1 MAISNLSPQYISSS
15 FQYLMQV
22 SSSGEVFSGAG
33 TQVTSLD
40 VNATYATTAGSA
52 AAVTGINTGSL
63 ATTGS
68 NTFTGNQE
76 IQGNLI
82 VSGDLTAN
90 QYIVNS
96 TVYAVTQS
104 FSSGSTIFGNDSVD
118 THQFTG
124 SLSVL
129 GNAVAT
135 SFTGSILG
143 TATNAA
149 ALNNQAA
156 SYYTNASNIN
166 AGTIGD
172 AYLPATI
179 SSDITGNAATAT
191 SASYADTASLATNA
205 QQVTSVYTFGTD
217 ANITYYPAFVASSFS
232 SYKLLNV
239 DSGGQFSYN
248 PSTNTLTVPNIE
260 GTSSFAQTASYV
272 SPTFI
277 SASAAASGFGTGGG
291 GGGTTTNS
299 LTITNSGGTSPGTTF
314 NGSSAITIDYSTVG
328 APKTDGT
335 GASGTW
341 GIDITGNASSATNA
355 TNATSADNAT
365 NATNATSASYAV
377 TASYALNGGGGGSSI
392 AVSDEGVLKTS
403 TATSFNFVG
412 NAVVANASGG
422 AVTVTIATGSAG
434 GATSPGGSTN
444 QVQYNNAG
452 SFAGTSGLTVS
463 STAVASLTSRQ
474 SAPEDTYMTISHVDE
489 FVGQTIT
496 VASAS
501 TRMYL
506 VNGHLIH
513 LDNLT
518 SASPGS
524 FIGAGGGAW
533 QTATSA
539 TDYSTGSLVLCPNP
553 VSSGEDDC
561 YLPNSYVA
569 VNLTYQQSAA
579 GPWATIP
586 VDPSVIGSPLY
597 LNTSG
602 RVVTTPTSTSGEH
615 VRVIGYIYNIWNDSG
630 TGDDYLS
637 FYFMPAGSWVTI

>member
-1 MAISNLSPQYISSS
+1 MAISNLSTQYISSS

-52 AAVTGINTGSL
+52 AAVTGLDTGSL

-172 AYLPATI
+172 AYLPAII
-179 SSDITGNAATAT
+179 SSNITGTAATAT
-191 SASYADTASLATNA
+191 SASWASYAETATLASYAVTASLSEAVKTNGAGSGTWYPLMQSGVSTGYKIPTFNNTFAFDGNTKVLTATA
-205 QQVTSVYTFGTD
+205 
-217 ANITYYPAFVASSFS
+217 
-232 SYKLLNV
+232 
-239 DSGGQFSYN
+239 
-248 PSTNTLTVPNIE
+248 
-260 GTSSFAQTASYV
+260 SFAQTASYI

-277 SASAAASGFGTGGG
+277 SASAAASGFGAGG

-299 LTITNSGGTSPGTTF
+299 LTITDSGGTSPGATF
-314 NGSSAITIDYSTVG
+314 DGSSAITIDYSTVG

-335 GASGTW
+335 GASGAW
-341 GIDITGNASSATNA
+341 GIDITGNASSATTA
-355 TNATSADNAT
+355 TTAVSATTAVNAT

-434 GATSPGGSTN
+434 GATVPGGSTN
-444 QVQYNNAG
+444 QVQYNSAG
-452 SFAGTSGLTVS
+452 SFAGTSGLIVTS
-463 STAVASLTSRQ
+463 SAVVSLTPKQ
-474 SAPEDTYMTISHVDE
+474 STPADTYMTISHVDE
-489 FVGQTIT
+489 PVGQIIAVT
-496 VASAS
+496 SA
-501 TRMYL
+501 TPRMYL

-518 SASPGS
+518 STNRGS
-524 FIGAGGGAW
+524 FIGAAAGAW

-539 TDYSTGSLVLCPNP
+539 TDYSTGSLVLCPNII
-553 VSSGEDDC
+553 SSGEDDC

-569 VNLTYQQSAA
+569 INLTYQQGAS

-586 VDPSVIGSPLY
+586 VSTSVIGSPLY
-597 LNTSG
+597 LDTAG
-602 RVVTTPTSTSGEH
+602 RVKTTPTTTSGEH
-615 VRVIGYIYNIWNDSG
+615 VRVLGYIYNIWNDSG

>member
-1 MAISNLSPQYISSS
+1 MAISNLSTQYISSS

-33 TQVTSLD
+33 AQVTSLD

-52 AAVTGINTGSL
+52 DAVTGLDTGSL

-191 SASYADTASLATNA
+191 SATSASYADTASLATNA
-205 QQVTSVYTFGTD
+205 QQATSVYTLGTD
-217 ANITYYPAFVASSFS
+217 ANVTYYPAFVASSFS
-232 SYKLLNV
+232 SYNTLIV

-299 LTITNSGGTSPGTTF
+299 LTITDSGGASPGTTF
-314 NGSSAITIDYSTVG
+314 DGSSAITIDYSTVG

-335 GASGTW
+335 GASGAW
-341 GIDITGNASSATNA
+341 GIDITGNASS
-355 TNATSADNAT
+355 
-365 NATNATSASYAV
+365 ATSASYAV
-377 TASYALNGGGGGSSI
+377 TASYALNAGGGGSSI

-434 GATSPGGSTN
+434 GTTSPGGSTD
-444 QVQYNNAG
+444 QVQYNSAG

-463 STAVASLTSRQ
+463 SSAVVSLTSKQ
-474 SAPEDTYMTISHVDE
+474 VTPADTYMTISHVDE
-489 FVGQTIT
+489 FMAQSIT
-496 VASAS
+496 VTAASA
-501 TRMYL
+501 RVYL

-518 SASPGS
+518 SANRGS

-569 VNLTYQQSAA
+569 INLTYQQAA
-579 GPWATIP
+579 PGPWATIP
-586 VDPSVIGSPLY
+586 FHPSVIGSPLY
-597 LNTSG
+597 LDTAG
-602 RVVTTPTSTSGEH
+602 RVKTTPTTTSGEH
-615 VRVIGYIYNIWNDSG
+615 VRVLGYIYNIWNDSVS
-630 TGDDYLS
+630 GDDYLS

>member
-1 MAISNLSPQYISSS
+1 MAISNLSTQYISSS

-52 AAVTGINTGSL
+52 AAVTGLDTGSL

-143 TATNAA
+143 TATNAV

-191 SASYADTASLATNA
+191 SATSASFAVTASVSNAVKTQGGGTGTWYPLMQSGISTGYKIPTLNSGFAFDGNTKVLTATA
-205 QQVTSVYTFGTD
+205 
-217 ANITYYPAFVASSFS
+217 
-232 SYKLLNV
+232 
-239 DSGGQFSYN
+239 
-248 PSTNTLTVPNIE
+248 
-260 GTSSFAQTASYV
+260 SFAQTASYV

-299 LTITNSGGTSPGTTF
+299 LTITDSGGASPGTTF
-314 NGSSAITIDYSTVG
+314 DGSSAITIDYSTVG

-335 GASGTW
+335 GASGAW
-341 GIDITGNASSATNA
+341 GIDITGNASSATSA
-355 TNATSADNAT
+355 TTAAS
-365 NATNATSASYAV
+365 ATSASYAV

-392 AVSDEGVLKTS
+392 AVSDEGILKTS

-463 STAVASLTSRQ
+463 STAVVSLTSRQ
-474 SAPEDTYMTISHVDE
+474 NTPEDTYMTISHVE
-489 FVGQTIT
+489 ERVGQTIA
-496 VASAS
+496 VSSA
-501 TRMYL
+501 TPRMYL
-506 VNGHLIH
+506 VNGHLIY

-524 FIGAGGGAW
+524 FIGAVGGAW

-539 TDYSTGSLVLCPNP
+539 TDYSTGSLVLCPNII
-553 VSSGEDDC
+553 SSGEDDC

-569 VNLTYQQSAA
+569 INLTFQQGAP

-586 VDPSVIGSPLY
+586 PNSSVIGSPLY
-597 LNTSG
+597 LDTTG
-602 RVVTTPTSTSGEH
+602 QVVTTPTTTSGEH
-615 VRVIGYIYNIWNDSG
+615 VRVLGYIYNIWRDSAS
-630 TGDDYLS
+630 GDDYLS

>member
-1 MAISNLSPQYISSS
+1 MAISNLSTQYISSS

-33 TQVTSLD
+33 AQVTSLD

-52 AAVTGINTGSL
+52 DAVTGLDTGSL

-191 SASYADTASLATNA
+191 SATSASYAVTASVSNAVKTQGGGTGTWYPLMQSGISTGYKIPTLNSGFAFDGNTKVLTATA
-205 QQVTSVYTFGTD
+205 
-217 ANITYYPAFVASSFS
+217 
-232 SYKLLNV
+232 
-239 DSGGQFSYN
+239 
-248 PSTNTLTVPNIE
+248 
-260 GTSSFAQTASYV
+260 SFAQTASYV

-291 GGGTTTNS
+291 GGGTTTYS
-299 LTITNSGGTSPGTTF
+299 LTITDSGGASPGTTF
-314 NGSSAITIDYSTVG
+314 DGSSAITIDYSTVG
-328 APKTDGT
+328 APKTDGS
-335 GASGTW
+335 GASGAW
-341 GIDITGNASSATNA
+341 GIDITGNASS
-355 TNATSADNAT
+355 
-365 NATNATSASYAV
+365 ATSASYAV

-392 AVSDEGVLKTS
+392 AVSDEGALKTS

-463 STAVASLTSRQ
+463 STAVVSLTSRQ
-474 SAPEDTYMTISHVDE
+474 NTPEDTYMTISHVDE
-489 FVGQTIT
+489 PVGQTIAVT
-496 VASAS
+496 SA
-501 TRMYL
+501 TGRMYL

-518 SASPGS
+518 SARPGS
-524 FIGAGGGAW
+524 FIGAKAGAW

-539 TDYSTGSLVLCPNP
+539 TDHSTGSLVLCPNI
-553 VSSGEDDC
+553 VSSGDDDC

-569 VNLTYQQSAA
+569 INLTYQLGVSGA
-579 GPWATIP
+579 WAPIP
-586 VDPSVIGSPLY
+586 FTPSVIGSPLY

-602 RVVTTPTSTSGEH
+602 RVVTTPTTTSGEH
-615 VRVIGYIYNIWNDSG
+615 VRVLGYIYNIWNDSV

>member
-1 MAISNLSPQYISSS
+1 MAISNLSTQYISSS

-52 AAVTGINTGSL
+52 AAVTGLDTGSL

-191 SASYADTASLATNA
+191 SATSASYAATAPYS
-205 QQVTSVYTFGTD
+205 G
-217 ANITYYPAFVASSFS
+217 
-232 SYKLLNV
+232 LL
-239 DSGGQFSYN
+239 G
-248 PSTNTLTVPNIE
+248 TVPTWNQSTT
-260 GTSSFAQTASYV
+260 GTAATASYV

-277 SASAAASGFGTGGG
+277 SASAAASGFGAGG

-299 LTITNSGGTSPGTTF
+299 LTITDSGGTSPGATF

-335 GASGTW
+335 GASGAW
-341 GIDITGNASSATNA
+341 GIDITGNASSATTA
-355 TNATSADNAT
+355 TTAVSATTAVNAT

-434 GATSPGGSTN
+434 GATVPGGSTN
-444 QVQYNNAG
+444 QVQYNSAG

-463 STAVASLTSRQ
+463 STAVVSLTPAQ
-474 SAPEDTYMTISHVDE
+474 STPADTYMTISHVDE
-489 FVGQTIT
+489 LVGQSISVTAAT
-496 VASAS
+496 

-518 SASPGS
+518 SANRGS
-524 FIGAGGGAW
+524 FIGAAGGAW

-539 TDYSTGSLVLCPNP
+539 TDHSTGSLVMCPNV

-569 VNLTYQQSAA
+569 INLTYQQGIS
-579 GPWATIP
+579 GPWATITAH
-586 VDPSVIGSPLY
+586 PSVIGSPLY
-597 LNTSG
+597 LDTSG
-602 RVVTTPTSTSGEH
+602 RVKTIPTTTSGEH
-615 VRVIGYIYNIWNDSG
+615 VRVLGYIYNIWTDSG